1 MTTIAQVRE
10 VVRPLLQRNPDLE
23 LVGRLI
29 VVKPVHHILRGIYID
44 RSLDPQLFIPTWAVT
59 FLFEP
64 SESFSYNWGGRL
76 SNRAHGVWDVGNP
89 ATSQVMCEEI
99 EKEALPLLRPIQ
111 TIHDFI
117 RFTSKER
124 LKETYLDLYEE
135 RKIFV
140 DIACGDLNA
149 ARAICAYFATESAKK
164 RYSGGMEEEY
174 DRVTKTLCP
183 LVAAGD
189 RLGLVQLLRDW
200 EASSVEHLKMKRLWE
215 PTPFPIELQREK
227 E

>member
-1 MTTIAQVRE
+1 LGRWQSGHVTVDVRGNRKGGTPAATANSD
-10 VVRPLLQRNPDLE
+10 RPRF
-23 LVGRLI
+23 
-29 VVKPVHHILRGIYID
+29 Y
-44 RSLDPQLFIPTWAVT
+44 
-59 FLFEP
+59 
-64 SESFSYNWGGRL
+64 
-76 SNRAHGVWDVGNP
+76 
-89 ATSQVMCEEI
+89 
-99 EKEALPLLRPIQ
+99 
-111 TIHDFI
+111 

-124 LKETYLDLYEE
+124 FKETYLDLYEE

-149 ARAICAYFATESAKK
+149 ARAICAYFATDSAKK

-200 EASSVEHLKMKRLWE
+200 EASSVEHLKLKRLWE